1 MISQL
6 EYQGEIIQLARPYS
20 SFQEYRDDPHNLP
33 DSEIPRV
40 AGLVRNAAMPARHS
54 TRKALEEFLVDR
66 MMFPGHGLSLLQQSE
81 PVALNAIEVP
91 KMNEDRWVT
100 AVRHGDHWLVIDDFV
115 WPVAKGDIRRA
126 EYDGT
131 RLRYHDRAGILLR
144 EK

>member
-1 MISQL
+1 VISKL
-6 EYQGEIIQLARPYS
+6 DYQGETIQLARSYA
-20 SFQEYRDDPHNLP
+20 SFEEFRDDPHNLP

-40 AGLVRNAAMPARHS
+40 VGLVKNAVIPARHS
-54 TRKALEEFLVDR
+54 TRNALDEFLLDR
-66 MMFPGHGLSLLQQSE
+66 MMFPGHGLSLLQQSG

-100 AVRHGDHWLVIDDFV
+100 AVPHRDHWLVIDDFV

-131 RLRYHDRAGILLR
+131 CLKYYDGAGILLR